1 MRTERAA
8 EAVVAALVAAGLVEA
23 PRAAEAAGVVDRA
36 LAPVQAGAAT
46 PLRRRMAEIA
56 GYVGAAFVVGAAGL
70 FFANEWDTLG
80 RGGQVGVLAGIT
92 LVLLA
97 AAFAVIAA
105 GGRGALTLPAGQVRR
120 RLASVLATAGAGT
133 AGFAVAVAVSG
144 GDAGAVLA
152 GATTA
157 LVLALAGYSV
167 AWSTVGQAGAAV
179 AAFVAIPAALD
190 LAGATE
196 DPVAMGLAVLALGVV
211 WLALA
216 ESGVWREVESGRVL
230 GLGLAVLGAQLPVFG
245 DHSWVGY
252 VASAAV
258 GLAAFGGYVVR
269 PAWPYLGAGVVALT
283 LAVPEALTDWTE
295 GSLGPAG
302 ILLATGVT
310 LLVAALLGL
319 RLRHEVPGRPR
330 T

>member
-1 MRTERAA
+1 MSKQQTA
-8 EAVVAALVAAGLVEA
+8 ETVTAALVAAGLVETS
-23 PRAAEAAGVVDRA
+23 RAAEAAAVVQRA
-36 LAPVQAGAAT
+36 LAPQEPGGT

-56 GYVGAAFVVGAAGL
+56 GYVGAAFVVGAAAL

-80 RGGQVGVLAGIT
+80 HDGQVGVLAGIT

-97 AAFAVIAA
+97 AAGAVVAA
-105 GGRGALTLPAGQVRR
+105 GGLRALTSPTEQVRR
-120 RLASVLATAGAGT
+120 RLASVLATAGAAT
-133 AGFAVAVAVSG
+133 AGFTVGLVVPG
-144 GDAGAVLA
+144 GDSGAVLA
-152 GATTA
+152 GAATA
-157 LVLALAGYSV
+157 LVVALVGYRLAPSV
-167 AWSTVGQAGAAV
+167 VGQAGAAV

-190 LAGATE
+190 LVGVADGQ
-196 DPVAMGLAVLALGVV
+196 VAMGLAVLALGLL

-216 ESGVWREVESGRVL
+216 ETGVWREVESGRVL
-230 GLGLAVLGAQLPVFG
+230 AAVLAVLGAQLPVFG
-245 DHSWVGY
+245 DHAWVGY
-252 VASAAV
+252 VATAV
-258 GLAAFGGYVVR
+258 VGVAAFAGYVVR
-269 PAWPYLGAGVVALT
+269 PAWPYLAAGVVALT
-283 LAVPEALTDWTE
+283 LAVPEALTDWTS